1 MIRSSKI
8 LRYAKGQSCAL
19 RLPGICNGN
28 PETVVFCHLNSGAAG
43 KGMGIKAHDSLGF
56 FGCSA
61 CHAAYDQQRGRS
73 ELALEVLDAVCET
86 HVLLVRAGLIVVD
99 QDPAPKPRGTK
110 ARKPKAERAP
120 IQSRNEWPQ
129 GRKIQSRPFDDHP
142 SNLSLKEK
150 WK

>member
-8 LRYAKGQSCAL
+8 LRHAKGQNCTL

-56 FGCSA
+56 FGCSD
-61 CHAAYDQQRGRS
+61 CHAAYDQQRGRA
-73 ELALEVLDAVCET
+73 ELAIEVLDAVCET

-99 QDPAPKPRGTK
+99 QDPAPKPRAIRQK
-110 ARKPKAERAP
+110 DKRSP
-120 IQSRNEWPQ
+120 
-129 GRKIQSRPFDDHP
+129 SRPIPQHANPWPPKGSRKLPTKRVGQFG
-142 SNLSLKEK
+142 EQQ
-150 WK
+150 

>member
-8 LRYAKGQSCAL
+8 LRHAKGQNCTL

-28 PETVVFCHLNSGAAG
+28 PEKVVFCHLTTGAAG

-61 CHAAYDQQRGRS
+61 CHAAYDQQRGRA

-86 HVLLVRAGLIVVD
+86 HVLLVRAGLIIVD
-99 QDPAPKPRGTK
+99 QDPAPKPRGILTK
-110 ARKPKAERAP
+110 EKRGP
-120 IQSRNEWPQ
+120 
-129 GRKIQSRPFDDHP
+129 SRPIPQHANPWPPKGSRKLPTKRVGQFG
-142 SNLSLKEK
+142 EQQ
-150 WK
+150 

>member
-8 LRYAKGQSCAL
+8 LSHAKGQNCTL

-28 PETVVFCHLNSGAAG
+28 PDTVVFCHLNTGAAG

-61 CHAAYDQQRGRS
+61 CHAAYDQQRGRA

-86 HVLLVRAGLIVVD
+86 HVLLVKAGLIVID
-99 QDPAPKPRGTK
+99 QDPAPKSRGIRQK
-110 ARKPKAERAP
+110 GLRG
-120 IQSRNEWPQ
+120 S
-129 GRKIQSRPFDDHP
+129 SRPIPQHVNP
-142 SNLSLKEK
+142 WPPKGSRKLPTKRALATGEQQ
-150 WK
+150 